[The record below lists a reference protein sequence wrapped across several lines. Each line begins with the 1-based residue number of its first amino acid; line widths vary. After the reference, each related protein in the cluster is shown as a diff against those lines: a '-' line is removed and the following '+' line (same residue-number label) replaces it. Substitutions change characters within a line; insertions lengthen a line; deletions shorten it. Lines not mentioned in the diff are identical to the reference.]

1 MTTGIESRREVE
13 SDVVL
18 ARRATS
24 CRRTPGSGT
33 ARARRVEGR
42 VRTTR
47 VASRLP
53 RARSPRGGGVRWRR
67 VCSRSAGLATR
78 ARGSARRTS
87 PTPPR
92 PRPSRRRRT
101 PRARGEASSP
111 PEAAREDPWCSDAL
125 RAWQTEPLLPAV
137 ADAARRLRAT
147 VFSPRGAPPLSTP
160 PSPLDL
166 DPPTAV
172 TPLDPS
178 RVPSPLHATLGRILR
193 AAANARDRDDPRDVR
208 AAAARMELVCRAVL
222 VFCGALL
229 ERTNHTHHTGRAAR
243 SRPDA
248 DEPHTTTPAAPRARK
263 THARPRKNSCP
274 PSARTSYADVTSRA
288 TRA

>member
-1 MTTGIESRREVE
+1 MEEEAAREEGVRRHARIFWRGTLSCARTRRAGVRARAAHFLYTTMTVGIESRREVE

-87 PTPPR
+87 PTPR
-92 PRPSRRRRT
+92 VPRPSRRRRT
-101 PRARGEASSP
+101 PRARRGRRRPPPRRRGRTRGVRTRFASRPSP
-111 PEAAREDPWCSDAL
+111 PPRGRRR
-125 RAWQTEPLLPAV
+125 RASPPRDGVFSAWGASPLLP
-137 ADAARRLRAT
+137 
-147 VFSPRGAPPLSTP
+147 PP
-160 PSPLDL
+160 PS
-166 DPPTAV
+166 T
-172 TPLDPS
+172 S
-178 RVPSPLHATLGRILR
+178 TLR
-193 AAANARDRDDPRDVR
+193 
-208 AAAARMELVCRAVL
+208 
-222 VFCGALL
+222 
-229 ERTNHTHHTGRAAR
+229 
-243 SRPDA
+243 RP
-248 DEPHTTTPAAPRARK
+248 
-263 THARPRKNSCP
+263 
-274 PSARTSYADVTSRA
+274 
-288 TRA
+288 